1 MSKRTMEAGGRRK
14 KHKKGPVLCAA
25 AILALASL
33 IPAGRGRGDGDD
45 TTKKQES
52 VTPAPEEATP
62 SPTEVISDITP
73 EPEAVS
79 EEFFV
84 KIDKSDIFCGDKK
97 FTDAQALVEYI
108 RQQAE
113 EGQLKNTRVVLDDT
127 FAVSNTFEDVKSA
140 LEQNGISW
148 AISITEQ

>member
-1 MSKRTMEAGGRRK
+1 MSKRTMEAGDRRK
-14 KHKKGPVLCAA
+14 KHKKGSVLCAA

-52 VTPAPEEATP
+52 VTPAPEATP
-62 SPTEVISDITP
+62 SPTEVISDLTP

-84 KIDKSDIFCGDKK
+84 KINKSDIFCGDKK

>member
-14 KHKKGPVLCAA
+14 KHKKGSVLCAA

-52 VTPAPEEATP
+52 VTPAPEATP

-113 EGQLKNTRVVLDDT
+113 EEQLENIRVVLDDT
-127 FAVSNTFEDVKSA
+127 LAVSNTFEDVKSA

>member
-52 VTPAPEEATP
+52 VTPAPEATP

-113 EGQLKNTRVVLDDT
+113 EEQLENIRVVLDDT
-127 FAVSNTFEDVKSA
+127 LAVSNTFEDVKSA

>member
-33 IPAGRGRGDGDD
+33 IP
-45 TTKKQES
+45 
-52 VTPAPEEATP
+52 
-62 SPTEVISDITP
+62 P
-73 EPEAVS
+73 EPVAVS
-79 EEFFV
+79 EHNCV
-84 KIDKSDIFCGDKK
+84 KIDKSDNFCGDKK

-113 EGQLKNTRVVLDDT
+113 EGQLENIRVVLDDT
-127 FAVSNTFEDVKSA
+127 LAVSNTFEDVKSA